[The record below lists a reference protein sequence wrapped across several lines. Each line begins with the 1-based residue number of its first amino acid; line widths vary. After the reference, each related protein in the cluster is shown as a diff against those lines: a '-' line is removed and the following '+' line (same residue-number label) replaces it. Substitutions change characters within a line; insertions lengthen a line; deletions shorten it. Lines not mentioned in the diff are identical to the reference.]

1 MMVSW
6 VPFGVGVSLMML
18 LEEPSVLLVGMG
30 GGDFCAA
37 GGCDSSSSSSG
48 GVSRVG
54 VDCVLA
60 LFTPDR
66 VGVCWVLLV
75 GVAEVVVE
83 AGPDELL

>member
-1 MMVSW
+1 
-6 VPFGVGVSLMML
+6 MML

-30 GGDFCAA
+30 GGLCTG

-60 LFTPDR
+60 LFTPDG